1 MDYKFDNISIM
12 NFIKTLVTYRCS
24 SLRKLLYKLSQEKGC
39 SNCYP
44 SFYNKLK
51 KNTIKFS
58 EVKDIAESLG
68 YEIVFKDVRQ

>member
-1 MDYKFDNISIM
+1 MDYKFENISII
-12 NFIKTLVTYRCS
+12 NFIKTLVTYRGS
-24 SLRKLLYKLSQEKGC
+24 SLRKLLGKLSEEKGC

-51 KNTIKFS
+51 NSTIKFS

-68 YEIVFKDVRQ
+68 YEIIFKDMR